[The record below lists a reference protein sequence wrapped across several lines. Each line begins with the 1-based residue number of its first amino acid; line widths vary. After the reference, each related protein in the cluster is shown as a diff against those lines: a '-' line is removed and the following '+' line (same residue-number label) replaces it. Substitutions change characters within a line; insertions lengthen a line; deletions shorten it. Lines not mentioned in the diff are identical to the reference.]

1 MKNQLPLKLAEP
13 FLFRIYEDVSEMAKY
28 AVDDGKKLDE
38 NIMSKLSP
46 IVNKATDIYCEI
58 VKIIDSEI
66 NGNAQDLS
74 KLYKSFCEALKDDTI
89 DLINI
94 HKHLSE
100 VVAPATPGT
109 IKFTKPTVNFPFTK
123 AINTI
128 PFIRNLMVS
137 CIICLLLFVITLIL
151 TNIPD
156 KNIQGKI
163 LGFELRSVIYFFGPQ
178 VSDMIKLL
186 LSSAL
191 GSYFYSIYT
200 ANKYFVSRTF
210 DKKYVT
216 FYNNRIIIGII
227 AGFILSYIINFN
239 ILNCQVTKEILSD
252 GRTIE
257 HYPNKDIISQLPK
270 ILLALLGGFSA
281 DGVIRIL
288 NRIVAMLIALV
299 QGETKDIL
307 QEKEQYWKNKLESEN
322 TKYKLDNYKQL
333 LEFYNKNKDN
343 LTGDFKTGLDKL
355 MQDLNK

>member
-13 FLFRIYEDVSEMAKY
+13 FLFRIYEDVSEMAKF

-38 NIMSKLSP
+38 TIMSKISP
-46 IVNKATDIYCEI
+46 IVIKVTDLYCEI
-58 VKIIDSEI
+58 VKIKDSDD
-66 NGNAQDLS
+66 NGNEQDLS
-74 KLYKSFCEALKDDTI
+74 KLYKNFCEALKDDTT

-128 PFIRNLMVS
+128 PFIRNLMIS
-137 CIICLLLFVITLIL
+137 CVFFLLLFILNLVIINMPPE
-151 TNIPD
+151 NIKCID
-156 KNIQGKI
+156 
-163 LGFELRSVIYFFGPQ
+163 FFGSK
-178 VSDMIKLL
+178 VSNIIQLL
-186 LSSAL
+186 LASAL

-200 ANKYFVSRTF
+200 ANKYFVNRTF

-227 AGFILSYIINFN
+227 SGFILAYLIKGN
-239 ILNCQVTKEILSD
+239 IDGKESKELRNIFEQFS
-252 GRTIE
+252 
-257 HYPNKDIISQLPK
+257 PV
-270 ILLALLGGFSA
+270 LLALLGGFSA
-281 DGVIRIL
+281 DAVIRIL

-307 QEKEQYWKNKLESEN
+307 QEKEIYWKNKLESEN
-322 TKYKLDNYKQL
+322 TKLRLDNYKQL
-333 LEFYNKNKDN
+333 LDFYSNNKSSISTEPFKTNFDN
-343 LTGDFKTGLDKL
+343 LMKCFGSK
-355 MQDLNK
+355 